1 MMQQSQFYRQRGI
14 VDQESLEAKNILV
27 SGCSLGVSNLLVLL
41 DQVGFGHGAG
51 KIAILPPAQEPNS
64 PFFSLYFDQAE
75 TWGALAELRGERFEL
90 IDSTAN
96 RHDFDYH
103 LSINP
108 TDFISADLYSYFS
121 GPRAKLSRSQIEINL
136 NDNHILSQSMSV
148 VCASAMIH
156 QMIND
161 LALISKVKISDAWIT
176 MTCRVETTD
185 VEEASEYITGL
196 NGELLDFTPTS
207 DGLALLARYRIRHD
221 IDLNP
226 FKFINR
232 EMQKPKIHELISE
245 DVGIIKWDDTTNAL
259 NQSWEIGNRKL
270 LFLGAGALG
279 SWSIPLFAKE
289 MVSGSINIVDGDDE
303 IEIHNLNRQVMYNQ
317 GDIGNPKAQVAQK
330 RISSLNVELMVNCY
344 SEYLNPGHI
353 SSLELDIEFDD
364 LDFPT
369 SNLPQTIENSDIY
382 FACLDNMLARK
393 ILSDAATIYDKP
405 MINGATEAFTGI
417 VEQLGKNNSCMVC
430 RYGRE
435 TATST
440 EVVSCTEEG
449 ERPIASIVTSS
460 AWTGAMMAT
469 LGMIHF
475 HPSADLSKLRYT
487 LDEGK
492 ISSIIAEKP
501 PWFNEDCIYHI

>member
-1 MMQQSQFYRQRGI
+1 MMQRSQFYRQQGL
-14 VDQESLEAKNILV
+14 VDQESLQQKNILV
-27 SGCSLGVSNLLVLL
+27 TGSSLGVSNLLVLL

-51 KIAILPPAQEPNS
+51 KITILPPTQKPNS
-64 PFFSLYFDQAE
+64 PFFSLYYHGAK
-75 TWGALAELRGERFEL
+75 TWNELVELRDGRFEL
-90 IDSTAN
+90 INGSIN
-96 RHDFDYH
+96 KNDFDYI

-108 TDFISADLYSYFS
+108 ADFISADLYSYFS
-121 GPRAKLSRSQIEINL
+121 GPRAKLSRSQIETDL
-136 NDNHILSQSMSV
+136 NDNHILNQSMSV

-156 QMIND
+156 QMMND
-161 LALISKVKISDAWIT
+161 LALISKAKVSDAWIT
-176 MTCRVETTD
+176 VTCRVEATD

-207 DGLALLARYRIRHD
+207 DGLGLLARYRIRHD

-226 FKFINR
+226 HKFINR
-232 EMQKPKIHELISE
+232 QMQKPNIDDLISS
-245 DVGIIKWDDTTNAL
+245 DVGIVKWDDTTNSL
-259 NQSWEIGNRKL
+259 DRSWGIENPKL

-289 MVSGSINIVDGDDE
+289 LVSGSIDIVDGDDE

-317 GDIGNPKAQVAQK
+317 GDIGNPKAQVAQE
-330 RISSLNVELMVNCY
+330 RIRSLNMELMVNCY
-344 SEYLNPGHI
+344 SEYLNPGHVI
-353 SSLELDIEFDD
+353 SQELDIEFDD

-369 SNLPQTIENSDIY
+369 SNLPQSIEDSDIY

-393 ILSDAATIYDKP
+393 ILSDAATIYNKP

-417 VEQLGKNNSCMVC
+417 VEQLGNNNSCMVC

-460 AWTGAMMAT
+460 AWTGAMMAA

-492 ISSIIAEKP
+492 ISSITAEKP
-501 PWFNEDCIYHI
+501 PWFSEDCIYHI